1 MQVRRTSGPTGGNIY
16 VDAETSQQLQSIL
29 EGDFI
34 ELDDLVDWSSKS
46 EADRVSFEAT
56 WILTSIV
63 KVQLFSDTVNW
74 RKGLKP

>member
-1 MQVRRTSGPTGGNIY
+1 
-16 VDAETSQQLQSIL
+16 
-29 EGDFI
+29 
-34 ELDDLVDWSSKS
+34 VDWSSKS